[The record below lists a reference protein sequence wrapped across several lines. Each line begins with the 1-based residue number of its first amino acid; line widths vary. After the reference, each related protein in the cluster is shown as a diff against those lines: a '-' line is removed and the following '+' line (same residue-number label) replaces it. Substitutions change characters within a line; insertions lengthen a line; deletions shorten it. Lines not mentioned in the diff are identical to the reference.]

1 MKIEGNRPSV
11 DATTTG
17 QVDAARVAASKA
29 NELGAAQK
37 GDAVT
42 VSSDVALAQRAIDS
56 ASQPVAV
63 RPEAVARG
71 KALLDSGELGADA
84 QKLADSMIQ
93 RLMTDNQG

>member
-11 DATTTG
+11 DTTTTR

-29 NELGAAQK
+29 KEDLGAAQK

-42 VSSDVALAQRAIDS
+42 VSSDVALASKAIDS

-71 KALLDSGELGADA
+71 KALLESGEARRRCAEARRFPDPEPDA
-84 QKLADSMIQ
+84 
-93 RLMTDNQG
+93 

>member
-11 DATTTG
+11 DATATG

-29 NELGAAQK
+29 KELGAAQK

-42 VSSDVALAQRAIDS
+42 VSSDVALAQKAIDA
-56 ASQPVAV
+56 ASEPVAV

-71 KALLDSGELGADA
+71 KALLESGKLGADA
-84 QKLADSMIQ
+84 HKLADALIQ
-93 RLMTDNQG
+93 SLMPDKQG